1 MSLAEAEAVLL
12 QLQQPPPPPPPPPF
26 DAAHAAGPESF
37 ERISGSAIGAGLVLL
52 LGLVVLAVV
61 LWLGGGRKPGVRKRD
76 RLGFAVTVKEVA
88 ADFRLSWSPRNKPFP
103 KRRLRALGE
112 DGEDGGSPLYSAVW
126 GFLGVWL
133 AMAALF
139 LIMAGAIEAI
149 EVFRGTAH
157 LFASLWILAALAL
170 CAAWTALFRVGSYTK
185 EEKAAMAAREMEGR
199 ELQKLDDNKHG
210 SSFDAPTARMPDWD
224 RHRRTFLYVA
234 AFVLGLAWLCA
245 VVAAASVSAWT
256 LPGEQYGMLIFF
268 GPGYG
273 LFAGWLLFAFSLSFG
288 IAIRA
293 QSCPEGI
300 KPDPE
305 PLHEGDNTACVYAP
319 SYIPALFCGVGA
331 LVAVAA
337 RDPAQP
343 VPSLVALLVF
353 APLAHR
359 PNQLALLF
367 CAVGAGVAGVL
378 VWLKRSG
385 TWGW

>member
-1 MSLAEAEAVLL
+1 MSVAEAEAMLL
-12 QLQQPPPPPPPPPF
+12 RLQQAPPPPPF

-37 ERISGSAIGAGLVLL
+37 ERISASAIGAGLVLL
-52 LGLVVLAVV
+52 LGLIVLAIV

-76 RLGFAVTVKEVA
+76 RLGFAVTVQEVA
-88 ADFRLSWSPRNKPFP
+88 ADFRLSWSPRKKPFP
-103 KRRLRALGE
+103 KKRLKPLGQ
-112 DGEDGGSPLYSAVW
+112 DGEDGGSPLYSVVW

-133 AMAALF
+133 AMSAIF
-139 LIMAGAIEAI
+139 LIMAGAIEEI
-149 EVFRGTAH
+149 EVFRAQAH
-157 LFASLWILAALAL
+157 LFASFWMLVALAL
-170 CAAWTALFRVGSYTK
+170 CAAWTALFRVGSFTA
-185 EEKAAMAAREMEGR
+185 EEKAAMDAREMEGR
-199 ELQKLDDNKHG
+199 ELQKLDGGKHG
-210 SSFDAPTARMPDWD
+210 TEFASTTAPMPDWN

-256 LPGEQYGMLIFF
+256 LPGEQYGMLLFF

-288 IAIRA
+288 IAVRA
-293 QSCPEGI
+293 QSCPDGI

-305 PLHEGDNTACVYAP
+305 SLHEGDNTPCVYAP
-319 SYIPALFCGVGA
+319 SYLPVLFCGVGA
-331 LVAVAA
+331 LVAIVS

-367 CAVGAGVAGVL
+367 CAVGVGVAGLL